1 MSDVKVTRSV
11 CSNLF
16 VAFVSDPLDLD
27 LFPPHVS
34 AVAVGGAKGGG
45 VVTIKGDQWR
55 IVSLSKTSGSLSSVL
70 PVHAG
75 QAQSRRG
82 WRRRRRGRRGL
93 GVWRLP
99 QIMVPWVGPRS
110 SAAQAEPGSRALPF
124 TSAQQLLK
132 KQQGDAG
139 VYLFPLTH
147 FSYYKHL
154 VCLRPGRTGAQSG
167 IPGAV
172 QSHAAMRGRGGGVHV
187 CAGGLWC
194 RAGAPQGP
202 TWREAVL
209 RQLH

>member
-16 VAFVSDPLDLD
+16 VAFVRDPLDLD

-34 AVAVGGAKGGG
+34 AVAVGGAKGGAWSRSKAING
-45 VVTIKGDQWR
+45 GLCP
-55 IVSLSKTSGSLSSVL
+55 SLKRVGRCRLSSPCTPGRL
-70 PVHAG
+70 SHAVDG
-75 QAQSRRG
+75 GGGGEEEEGWACGAFLRSWSRG
-82 WRRRRRGRRGL
+82 WGRGHPPLR
-93 GVWRLP
+93 
-99 QIMVPWVGPRS
+99 
-110 SAAQAEPGSRALPF
+110 SRALPF

-132 KQQGDAG
+132 KQKGDAG

-167 IPGAV
+167 ISGAV
-172 QSHAAMRGRGGGVHV
+172 QSHAATRGHGGGVHV

-209 RQLH
+209 CQLH